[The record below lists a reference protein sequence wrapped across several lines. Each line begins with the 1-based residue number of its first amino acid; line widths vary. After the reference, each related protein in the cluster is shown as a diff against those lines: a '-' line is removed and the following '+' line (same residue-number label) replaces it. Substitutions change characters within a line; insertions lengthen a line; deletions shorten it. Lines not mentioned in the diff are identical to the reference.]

1 MPPIDKEKNTNHLKK
16 VINMIKLIIYLN
28 IKSKTCD
35 IYIIHET

>member
-16 VINMIKLIIYLN
+16 VINMIKLIYLN